1 MEYQEYKEYRDYFK
15 SLIEKKELKELKES
29 VSELSNVV
37 DIAEII
43 EDMEDKDM
51 LLVFR
56 MLPKDK
62 SAEVFSYMELND
74 QLRIV
79 NSITDKELSEIIDEL
94 YFDDRIDILEE
105 MPANVVTKVLKG
117 TPVNE
122 RKLINE
128 FLRYPENSAGSLMTI
143 EYVVLK
149 PEMTVKEALDHI
161 KEVGMDKETIYTCY
175 VENEYKMLIGFVS
188 LRTLVVSDESKKI
201 KDIMIEDVVSVNTL
215 EDQEEVADAF
225 VKYGYIALP
234 VVDGEYRLCG
244 IITFDDIMDIVESEA
259 TEDFHKMA
267 AINPSEDEYLD
278 QTPWQ
283 LSKNRIPWLLILMI
297 SATFTGGIINRYNYI
312 LVEYMILNSFVPMMT
327 DTGGNSGSQSST
339 IVIRAL
345 ATGEIGLS
353 DAMRVMF
360 KEVKVGIICGGILS
374 FVNFLRLIFIAN
386 IDRTIAVLVSITM
399 FITVVLSKF
408 LGAALPMLVKR
419 MNLDPAIMASAL
431 ITTIIDSVVLLIY
444 FGLAASFLPL

>member
-1 MEYQEYKEYRDYFK
+1 MEYQEYKEYREYFK
-15 SLIEKKELKELKES
+15 DLIDKKEIKELKES
-29 VSELSNVV
+29 VSELKNVV

-56 MLPKDK
+56 MLPKEK

-79 NSITDKELSEIIDEL
+79 TSITEPELNSIIEELN
-94 YFDDRIDILEE
+94 FDDRIDILEE
-105 MPANVVTKVLKG
+105 MPANVVTKVLKN
-117 TPVNE
+117 TPASE

-128 FLRYPENSAGSLMTI
+128 FLRYPEDSAGSIMTI
-143 EYVVLK
+143 EYVNFT
-149 PEMTVKEALDHI
+149 EDMTVKEAMEHI

-188 LRTLVVSDESKKI
+188 LRTIVISDEDKKI

-215 EDQEEVADAF
+215 DDREEVADAF
-225 VKYGYIALP
+225 IKYGYIALP
-234 VVDGEYRLCG
+234 VVDGEHRLCG
-244 IITFDDIMDIVESEA
+244 IITFDDIMDVVEAET

-312 LVEYMILNSFVPMMT
+312 LVEYMILNTFIPMMT

-339 IVIRAL
+339 TVIRAL

-353 DAMRVMF
+353 DSVKVML
-360 KEVKVGIICGGILS
+360 KEVEVGLICGSILS
-374 FVNFLRLIFIAN
+374 FVNFLRLIFIAK
-386 IDRTIAVLVSITM
+386 TPVVIAILVSFTM
-399 FITVVLSKF
+399 LITVVLSKF
-408 LGAALPMLVKR
+408 LGATLPMLVKR
-419 MNLDPAIMASAL
+419 VNLDPAIMASAL

-444 FGLAASFLPL
+444 FGLASKFLPL